1 MESFFAYFLFKESE
15 VSKKAGETKVIVPH
29 FVPRCN
35 MK

>member
-1 MESFFAYFLFKESE
+1 MESFFAYFLFKESR
-15 VSKKAGETKVIVPH
+15 VSKKAEETKVIVPH